1 MDNIEA
7 KEVKQAVEPA
17 TETPPQTEAKVNTEA
32 PPELINSD
40 GISFTQN
47 TEMETNVNREGVQHS
62 EERRVASDET
72 PVRDPSEE
80 GETALTGLSDNACV
94 AGRPK
99 SRLDVEAEWKELAD
113 AHPELVGNQ
122 LPDDIMQACLNSTL
136 PPIRVYESMM
146 IVKQAA
152 EIKALQEEIAT
163 LRQNAE
169 AAAKAP
175 VRATTPGG
183 KTDTEAEDAFIRAFK
198 AY

>member
-1 MDNIEA
+1 MDV
-7 KEVKQAVEPA
+7 KEVKQAAEPA
-17 TETPPQTEAKVNTEA
+17 AETPPQTEVKVNTEV
-32 PPELINSD
+32 PPEAKTPD
-40 GISFTQN
+40 GIFISQKCECESTIGN
-47 TEMETNVNREGVQHS
+47 DGSHNEDKTPEKATAVI
-62 EERRVASDET
+62 ADET
-72 PVRDPSEE
+72 VPIGDPAVQTAVLEAATPARDF
-80 GETALTGLSDNACV
+80 
-94 AGRPK
+94 
-99 SRLDVEAEWKELAD
+99 EAEWKELAD

-146 IVKQAA
+146 IVKQAE

>member
-1 MDNIEA
+1 MDV
-7 KEVKQAVEPA
+7 KEEKQAVEPA
-17 TETPPQTEAKVNTEA
+17 TETPPLTEAKVNTEA
-32 PPELINSD
+32 PPEIKTSD
-40 GISFTQN
+40 GIFISQKCECESTIGN
-47 TEMETNVNREGVQHS
+47 DGSHNEDKAPEK
-62 EERRVASDET
+62 
-72 PVRDPSEE
+72 
-80 GETALTGLSDNACV
+80 ETAVIADDTVPIGDPAVQGAVIEAAQKRNY
-94 AGRPK
+94 
-99 SRLDVEAEWKELAD
+99 EAEWKELAD

>member
-1 MDNIEA
+1 MENIEA
-7 KEVKQAVEPA
+7 KEVKQVTQPA
-17 TETPPQTEAKVNTEA
+17 PETPPQTEAKVNTEV
-32 PPELINSD
+32 PPEIKTSD
-40 GISFTQN
+40 GIFISQKW
-47 TEMETNVNREGVQHS
+47 ESESTNGVIDSHNEDKTP
-62 EERRVASDET
+62 EEATAVIADDTVPICDPAVQGAVLEAAT
-72 PVRDPSEE
+72 PAR
-80 GETALTGLSDNACV
+80 NF
-94 AGRPK
+94 
-99 SRLDVEAEWKELAD
+99 EAEWKELAD

-198 AY
+198 SY

>member
-7 KEVKQAVEPA
+7 KEVKQGVMPA
-17 TETPPQTEAKVNTEA
+17 TETPPQNEAKVNTEA
-32 PPELINSD
+32 PPEIKTSD
-40 GISFTQN
+40 GISISQKCECESTIGN
-47 TEMETNVNREGVQHS
+47 DGSHNE
-62 EERRVASDET
+62 DKT
-72 PVRDPSEE
+72 PEK
-80 GETALTGLSDNACV
+80 ETAVIADDTVPIGDPAVQEAVITAAPERNY
-94 AGRPK
+94 
-99 SRLDVEAEWKELAD
+99 EAEWKELAD

-152 EIKALQEEIAT
+152 EIKALQDEIAT

-198 AY
+198 SY

>member
-1 MDNIEA
+1 MEV
-7 KEVKQAVEPA
+7 KEEKQAVETA
-17 TETPPQTEAKVNTEA
+17 NEIPPQNEAKVNTEM
-32 PPELINSD
+32 PPEAKTPD
-40 GISFTQN
+40 GIFISQKC
-47 TEMETNVNREGVQHS
+47 ECESTNGITDSHDEDKTP
-62 EERRVASDET
+62 EESTAVIADDTVPIGDPALQEVVLEDT
-72 PVRDPSEE
+72 P
-80 GETALTGLSDNACV
+80 
-94 AGRPK
+94 
-99 SRLDVEAEWKELAD
+99 SRNYEAEWKELAD

-152 EIKALQEEIAT
+152 EIKALQDEIAT

-175 VRATTPGG
+175 VRATTTGG

>member
-1 MDNIEA
+1 MENTEA
-7 KEVKQAVEPA
+7 KEVKQVTQPA
-17 TETPPQTEAKVNTEA
+17 PETPPQDEAKVNMEM
-32 PPELINSD
+32 PPEEKSSD
-40 GISFTQN
+40 GIYISQKC
-47 TEMETNVNREGVQHS
+47 ECESTNVIVDSHNEDKTPEKATAVIADDTVPIGDPAVQGAVL
-62 EERRVASDET
+62 EAAT
-72 PVRDPSEE
+72 PARDF
-80 GETALTGLSDNACV
+80 
-94 AGRPK
+94 
-99 SRLDVEAEWKELAD
+99 EAEWKELAD

-152 EIKALQEEIAT
+152 EIKALQDEIAT

-198 AY
+198 SY

>member
-1 MDNIEA
+1 MEE
-7 KEVKQAVEPA
+7 KENKQVTQPA
-17 TETPPQTEAKVNTEA
+17 AETPPKNEAKVNTEA
-32 PPELINSD
+32 PPEDKTPD
-40 GISFTQN
+40 GIFISQKCECESTIGDN
-47 TEMETNVNREGVQHS
+47 DSHNE
-62 EERRVASDET
+62 DKT
-72 PVRDPSEE
+72 PEK
-80 GETALTGLSDNACV
+80 ETAVIADDTVPIGAPTV
-94 AGRPK
+94 Q
-99 SRLDVEAEWKELAD
+99 EAVITAAPERDYESEWKELAD

-152 EIKALQEEIAT
+152 EIKALQDEIAT

-198 AY
+198 SY

>member
-1 MDNIEA
+1 MIADDTVPIGDPAVQAAALEA
-7 KEVKQAVEPA
+7 VTPA
-17 TETPPQTEAKVNTEA
+17 RNY
-32 PPELINSD
+32 
-40 GISFTQN
+40 
-47 TEMETNVNREGVQHS
+47 
-62 EERRVASDET
+62 
-72 PVRDPSEE
+72 
-80 GETALTGLSDNACV
+80 
-94 AGRPK
+94 
-99 SRLDVEAEWKELAD
+99 EAEWKELAD

-152 EIKALQEEIAT
+152 EIKALQDEIAT

-198 AY
+198 SY

>member
-1 MDNIEA
+1 MEE
-7 KEVKQAVEPA
+7 KENKQVTQPA
-17 TETPPQTEAKVNTEA
+17 TETPPQNEAKVNTEV
-32 PPELINSD
+32 PPEAKTPD
-40 GISFTQN
+40 GIFVAQIQAEVPEN
-47 TEMETNVNREGVQHS
+47 TTVNVEPEVAVVAEDTVPIGDEAVQA
-62 EERRVASDET
+62 V
-72 PVRDPSEE
+72 
-80 GETALTGLSDNACV
+80 
-94 AGRPK
+94 
-99 SRLDVEAEWKELAD
+99 VEAAAPARDYESEWKELAD

-152 EIKALQEEIAT
+152 EIKALQDEIAT

>member
-1 MDNIEA
+1 MENTEA

-17 TETPPQTEAKVNTEA
+17 PETPPQTEAKVNTEA
-32 PPELINSD
+32 PPEAKTPDGIFISQKCECESTTGSD
-40 GISFTQN
+40 GS
-47 TEMETNVNREGVQHS
+47 HS
-62 EERRVASDET
+62 EDKT
-72 PVRDPSEE
+72 PEKATAVIADDTVPIGDPAVQEAAIAAAPARDF
-80 GETALTGLSDNACV
+80 
-94 AGRPK
+94 
-99 SRLDVEAEWKELAD
+99 EAEWKELAD

-146 IVKQAA
+146 IVKQVA
-152 EIKALQEEIAT
+152 EIKALQDEIAI

-183 KTDTEAEDAFIRAFK
+183 KTDTEADDNFLRGFNS
-198 AY
+198 Y

>member
-1 MDNIEA
+1 MEE
-7 KEVKQAVEPA
+7 KENKQVTQPA
-17 TETPPQTEAKVNTEA
+17 AETPPKNEAKVNTEA
-32 PPELINSD
+32 PPEDKTSD
-40 GISFTQN
+40 GIFISQKCECVST
-47 TEMETNVNREGVQHS
+47 TGSDGSHS
-62 EERRVASDET
+62 EDKT
-72 PVRDPSEE
+72 PEKATAVIADDTVPIGDPTVQEAVIAAAPARDF
-80 GETALTGLSDNACV
+80 
-94 AGRPK
+94 
-99 SRLDVEAEWKELAD
+99 EAEWKELAD

-152 EIKALQEEIAT
+152 EIKALQDEIAT

-198 AY
+198 SY

>member
-1 MDNIEA
+1 MDNIEEKA
-7 KEVKQAVEPA
+7 VKQVEQPA
-17 TETPPQTEAKVNTEA
+17 QPIPETPPQTEAKANTEV
-32 PPELINSD
+32 PPEDKTSD
-40 GISFTQN
+40 GIFISQKC
-47 TEMETNVNREGVQHS
+47 ESESTNGVIDSHNEDKTP
-62 EERRVASDET
+62 EEATAVTAEDT
-72 PVRDPSEE
+72 VPIGDPAVQKAVLE
-80 GETALTGLSDNACV
+80 AAPPARNY
-94 AGRPK
+94 
-99 SRLDVEAEWKELAD
+99 EAEWKELAD

-152 EIKALQEEIAT
+152 EIKALQDEIAT

>member
-1 MDNIEA
+1 MAE
-7 KEVKQAVEPA
+7 KENKQAEQPVI
-17 TETPPQTEAKVNTEA
+17 ETPPLTEAKVNTEV
-32 PPELINSD
+32 PPEIKTSD
-40 GISFTQN
+40 GIFISQKCEF
-47 TEMETNVNREGVQHS
+47 ESTNGVIDSHNEDKTP
-62 EERRVASDET
+62 EEATAVIADEHVPIGDPAVQGAVLEAAT
-72 PVRDPSEE
+72 PARDF
-80 GETALTGLSDNACV
+80 
-94 AGRPK
+94 
-99 SRLDVEAEWKELAD
+99 EAEWKELAD

-146 IVKQAA
+146 IIKQAA
-152 EIKALQEEIAT
+152 EIKALQDEIAT

-198 AY
+198 SY

>member
-1 MDNIEA
+1 MDI
-7 KEVKQAVEPA
+7 KEEKQALEPA
-17 TETPPQTEAKVNTEA
+17 PETPPQTEAKVNTEV
-32 PPELINSD
+32 PPEAKTPD
-40 GISFTQN
+40 GIFISQKC
-47 TEMETNVNREGVQHS
+47 ES
-62 EERRVASDET
+62 ESTVGNDGSHDET
-72 PVRDPSEE
+72 KTAEKTTAVTADDTVPIGDPAVQEAAIAAAPTRDF
-80 GETALTGLSDNACV
+80 
-94 AGRPK
+94 
-99 SRLDVEAEWKELAD
+99 EAEWKELAD

-152 EIKALQEEIAT
+152 EIKALQDEIAT

-198 AY
+198 SY

>member
-1 MDNIEA
+1 MPDA
-7 KEVKQAVEPA
+7 TTVTLEPA
-17 TETPPQTEAKVNTEA
+17 TEVVAADTIPIGDGAVQAVVEGAA
-32 PPELINSD
+32 P
-40 GISFTQN
+40 
-47 TEMETNVNREGVQHS
+47 
-62 EERRVASDET
+62 A
-72 PVRDPSEE
+72 RDI
-80 GETALTGLSDNACV
+80 
-94 AGRPK
+94 
-99 SRLDVEAEWKELAD
+99 EAEWKELAD

-152 EIKALQEEIAT
+152 EIKALQDEIAT

-198 AY
+198 SY

>member
-1 MDNIEA
+1 MDV
-7 KEVKQAVEPA
+7 KEEKQAVEPA

-32 PPELINSD
+32 PPEEKSSD
-40 GISFTQN
+40 GIFISQKCEF
-47 TEMETNVNREGVQHS
+47 ESTNGIDDSHNEDKTLEKATAVIADDTVPIGDPAVQAATL
-62 EERRVASDET
+62 EAAT
-72 PVRDPSEE
+72 PAR
-80 GETALTGLSDNACV
+80 NY
-94 AGRPK
+94 
-99 SRLDVEAEWKELAD
+99 EAEWKELAD

-152 EIKALQEEIAT
+152 EIKALQDEIAT

-198 AY
+198 SY

>member
-1 MDNIEA
+1 MAEKENKQAEQPVIETPPLTEA
-7 KEVKQAVEPA
+7 KENIEV
-17 TETPPQTEAKVNTEA
+17 
-32 PPELINSD
+32 PPEDKTSD
-40 GISFTQN
+40 GSFISQKCEFKS
-47 TEMETNVNREGVQHS
+47 TNGIIDSHNEDKTPEESTAVIADDTVPIGDPAVQ
-62 EERRVASDET
+62 EAAIAAA
-72 PVRDPSEE
+72 PARDF
-80 GETALTGLSDNACV
+80 
-94 AGRPK
+94 
-99 SRLDVEAEWKELAD
+99 EAEWKELAD

-198 AY
+198 SY

>member
-1 MDNIEA
+1 MDVKEEKQAAEPAPETPTQNETKENIEM
-7 KEVKQAVEPA
+7 
-17 TETPPQTEAKVNTEA
+17 
-32 PPELINSD
+32 PPEEKSSD
-40 GISFTQN
+40 GISFSQN
-47 TEMETNVNREGVQHS
+47 AEMETEENREGVQHS

-72 PVRDPSEE
+72 PVRDF
-80 GETALTGLSDNACV
+80 
-94 AGRPK
+94 
-99 SRLDVEAEWKELAD
+99 EAEWRELAD

-146 IVKQAA
+146 ITKQAA
-152 EIKALQEEIAT
+152 EIKALQDEIAT

-183 KTDTEAEDAFIRAFK
+183 TTDTEAEDDFLRAFK